1 MTYSEVP
8 LLSADDP
15 APVIVERPGA
25 ASAFFLS
32 CDHAGKAIP
41 QRLGDLG
48 LSTADR
54 ERHIAWDIGAL
65 GVARELST
73 MLDATLVAQ
82 VYSRLVID
90 CNRPQRAVTLVPES
104 SEATGIPG
112 NRSLSDPERRRRKT
126 EIYDPY
132 HDAIRGLL
140 DERARRAI
148 DTIFIAIHSFT
159 PVYLGVARPWSIGV
173 LYGSDERLARPV
185 LQGLCA
191 DASLCV
197 GDNEPYRIDG
207 KDHGIPEHAL
217 KRSLRHVL
225 FELRQDLITQK
236 ARQRAWAR
244 RLADVL
250 PPAVEKL
257 SM

>member
-8 LLSADDP
+8 LLAADDP
-15 APVIVERPGA
+15 APVIVERPA
-25 ASAFFLS
+25 AVSAYFLS

-48 LSTADR
+48 LSAADR
-54 ERHIAWDIGAL
+54 GRHIAWDIGAL
-65 GVARELST
+65 GVARELSA

-90 CNRPQRAVTLVPES
+90 CNRPQHSVALVPES
-104 SEATGIPG
+104 SEATGIPA
-112 NRSLSDPERRRRKT
+112 NRSLSDPERRRREM

-140 DERARRAI
+140 DERAGRGV

-173 LYGSDERLARPV
+173 LYGSDERLARRV
-185 LQGLCA
+185 LQGLRS

-207 KDHGIPEHAL
+207 KDYGIPEHAL
-217 KRSLRHVL
+217 KRGLRHVL
-225 FELRQDLITQK
+225 FELRQDLITEE
-236 ARQRAWAR
+236 ARQRDWAR

-250 PPAVEKL
+250 PLAVEKL

>member
-1 MTYSEVP
+1 
-8 LLSADDP
+8 
-15 APVIVERPGA
+15 
-25 ASAFFLS
+25 
-32 CDHAGKAIP
+32 
-41 QRLGDLG
+41 
-48 LSTADR
+48 
-54 ERHIAWDIGAL
+54 
-65 GVARELST
+65 
-73 MLDATLVAQ
+73 MLH
-82 VYSRLVID
+82 
-90 CNRPQRAVTLVPES
+90 CNRPQHSVALVPES
-104 SEATGIPG
+104 SEATGIPA
-112 NRSLSDPERRRRKT
+112 NRSLSDPERRRRET

-140 DERARRAI
+140 DERAGRGV

-185 LQGLCA
+185 LQGLRS

-207 KDHGIPEHAL
+207 KDYGIPEHAL
-217 KRSLRHVL
+217 KRGLRHVL
-225 FELRQDLITQK
+225 FELRQDLITEE
-236 ARQRAWAR
+236 ARQRDWAR

-250 PPAVEKL
+250 PLAVEKL